1 MLDVFDADSYMYQ
14 FVIDNQDW
22 LEADVDKKTRILNVA
37 ERTLKNDFK
46 GYVVPDSAVFEFAS
60 TLAVVFNDTNR
71 LQQHGIASFA
81 VTGVASFTF
90 KENAVKSSS
99 GLSISS
105 FVTQEV
111 FDILNE
117 ANPDKPKLGGKRVKE
132 MTL

>member
-46 GYVVPDSAVFEFAS
+46 GYVIPDSAVFEFAS

-71 LQQHGIASFA
+71 LQQNGIASFA

-90 KENAVKSSS
+90 
-99 GLSISS
+99 
-105 FVTQEV
+105 
-111 FDILNE
+111 
-117 ANPDKPKLGGKRVKE
+117 
-132 MTL
+132 